1 MLEKLHI
8 SQEKLNSIYGYIP
21 SVVTAIAILLVGLWL
36 IKKIQKITD
45 QALKTSKIDEDLSG
59 FMISTVGVILKIFL
73 GLTVANTLGF
83 QTTSFLAIL
92 GSAVFAVGLALQG
105 TLSNFAAGVMILIF
119 KPYNTGD
126 HIKIGDSS
134 GEVETI
140 QIFNTILVNDAKQ
153 TIIVPNSQVLSG
165 VITNFTAK
173 KKVII
178 NTVIPVVYAQNF
190 EFIKSKLESQI
201 QSKIGTNTEINI
213 LDFKDKYYNIII
225 SVEVDSKESEALKF
239 ELNNTISKVT
249 LEHQIGLGIQNI
261 VGSNH

>member
-21 SVVTAIAILLVGLWL
+21 SIVTAIIILIVGLWV
-36 IKKIQKITD
+36 IKRLQKVTD
-45 QALKTSKIDEDLSG
+45 QGLKASKIDEDLSG

-105 TLSNFAAGVMILIF
+105 TLSNFASGVMILIF

-126 HIKIGDSS
+126 HIKIGDST
-134 GEVETI
+134 GEVESI

-153 TIIVPNSQVLSG
+153 TIIIPNSQVLSG
-165 VITNFTAK
+165 VITNLTAK
-173 KKVII
+173 KNVVI
-178 NTVIPVVYAQNF
+178 NATIPVSYAQNF
-190 EFIKSKLESQI
+190 EALKEKLQKPVEDV
-201 QSKIGTNTEINI
+201 IGQNPTINI
-213 LDFKDKYYNIII
+213 HDFKDKYYNVQIN
-225 SVEVDSKESEALKF
+225 VEVDALESEDLKLK
-239 ELNNTISKVT
+239 LNNIVSKTAMENHIV
-249 LEHQIGLGIQNI
+249 LGASGIE
-261 VGSNH
+261 S